1 MGLPDPAATT
11 GQMRERR
18 RSDYPVLRTTP
29 LRWADVDTYGHVNN
43 AVHYLLMDTAINGW
57 LGEAVGVDIRSELS
71 GFAVVAETGCRYLRE
86 IHFPATP
93 ELGIRLRERVAQV
106 SGTKS
111 ASSPTTRGPSRWR
124 GSCTCTS
131 ITSHGGPPAF
141 PRKSGERSARCERP
155 RDVRPPHLG

>member
-1 MGLPDPAATT
+1 MMGLPDPAATT

-93 ELGIRLRERVAQV
+93 ELGIRLEGTGRSSVRYEVGFFTDDEGPVALARFVHVYVDHVTRRPTGIPAEVRRALGALRE
-106 SGTKS
+106 
-111 ASSPTTRGPSRWR
+111 
-124 GSCTCTS
+124 TS
-131 ITSHGGPPAF
+131 
-141 PRKSGERSARCERP
+141 
-155 RDVRPPHLG
+155 